1 MILEEHYNSE
11 NLVKVNEDI
20 KNIIKEYDQKKNN
33 QKKINDN
40 YSNNYNLNKIISEI
54 ISKNRNFFDVLV
66 ISIGKLSDEDSK
78 LSFKYFQNFSVKK
91 SSQPFIL
98 YLTKNEEN
106 PNVEEFYQL
115 IDNEFFDKRNLYS
128 FKFPSSNEEKTK
140 VNDFFM
146 KCMNYYHEIGTFKLN
161 MSHSFNILI
170 CGPAG
175 VGKSSFINQF
185 LQEKQAKE
193 GEGLSVTHEITKYI
207 HSKYPITIFDT
218 PGFEGDDTVKMV
230 RDTIEEFEKNIN
242 ESKNHLDLILY
253 YTQLKQRSFFQME
266 IELIKKLIKENK
278 RIIFIFNSFGKSQ
291 KGKETKRLL
300 KIMEDSIKQIF
311 NNMDSKIREKLPQ
324 ILEDIILVNQNQS
337 TEEDDD
343 GNSKIK
349 QCYGMDVLFK
359 KIYEIFQNQ
368 KISIYEIVNSKDI
381 KEMKNKIEK
390 YKLLKNIQNIEDI
403 NIGLKIKSSKTIL
416 SYAKYDCFIWFGR
429 EGRRKDLLK
438 IINSDY
444 NGKNIVDIDGLYH
457 ELEQEYKKIDK
468 KKYVNNFFNSIE
480 RFKGSFNTDGFSFN
494 SWFYNEYTLIIG
506 ALYLKRF
513 DKEYGEYDDKSKN
526 FLRELCTAL
535 NEGIDGFNELSKEW
549 TNIYSELKSNK
560 TNRDW
565 VKRFFIV
572 KLNENK

>member
-1 MILEEHYNSE
+1 
-11 NLVKVNEDI
+11 
-20 KNIIKEYDQKKNN
+20 
-33 QKKINDN
+33 
-40 YSNNYNLNKIISEI
+40 
-54 ISKNRNFFDVLV
+54 
-66 ISIGKLSDEDSK
+66 
-78 LSFKYFQNFSVKK
+78 
-91 SSQPFIL
+91 
-98 YLTKNEEN
+98 
-106 PNVEEFYQL
+106 
-115 IDNEFFDKRNLYS
+115 
-128 FKFPSSNEEKTK
+128 
-140 VNDFFM
+140 
-146 KCMNYYHEIGTFKLN
+146 
-161 MSHSFNILI
+161 
-170 CGPAG
+170 
-175 VGKSSFINQF
+175 
-185 LQEKQAKE
+185 
-193 GEGLSVTHEITKYI
+193 
-207 HSKYPITIFDT
+207 
-218 PGFEGDDTVKMV
+218 
-230 RDTIEEFEKNIN
+230 
-242 ESKNHLDLILY
+242 
-253 YTQLKQRSFFQME
+253 ME
-266 IELIKKLIKENK
+266 IELIKKLVKENK

-300 KIMEDSIKQIF
+300 NIMKDSIKQIF

-381 KEMKNKIEK
+381 KEMKDNIEK

-403 NIGLKIKSSKTIL
+403 NISIEIHSSKNIL

-429 EGRRKDLLK
+429 EARRKNLLK
-438 IINSDY
+438 IMNSDY

-457 ELEQEYKKIDK
+457 ELEQEYKEIDK
-468 KKYVNNFFNSIE
+468 KKYVNNIFNSIE

-494 SWFYNEYTLIIG
+494 SWFYNEYTLLIG

-513 DKEYGEYDDKSKN
+513 DKDYGEYDDKSKN